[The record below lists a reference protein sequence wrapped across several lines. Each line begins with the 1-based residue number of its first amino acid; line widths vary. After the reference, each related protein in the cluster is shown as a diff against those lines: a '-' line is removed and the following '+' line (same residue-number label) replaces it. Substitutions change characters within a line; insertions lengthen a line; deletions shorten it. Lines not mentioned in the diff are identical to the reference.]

1 MRQAGHSGCPQARPH
16 LPPLQDHSP
25 GLQHCHPNSQ
35 CLTARVQGTGPSVA
49 VMTNGLLR
57 AHSGNQTLSPWDP
70 ESLRALGQ
78 ALLAVVM
85 SLSDLLTTP
94 LQDRL

>member
-1 MRQAGHSGCPQARPH
+1 MRQAGHSGCSQARPH

-57 AHSGNQTLSPWDP
+57 ACSGNQTLSPWDP